1 LTPLSFRRIVGQP
14 MATRARRFHSLLSPH
29 RVIWARPRLLASIVL
44 GLLLTGVFAR
54 ATAWRSGTCFLAAW
68 DIATAVYLIAVF
80 AMMGG
85 STVDEI
91 RERAA
96 GQDEGRFGILT
107 MTTAAAVASLAAI
120 VAEIGPRN
128 PEKGWSYLA
137 LAGATILLSWTFIH
151 TMFALHY
158 AHEYYGESAEAGGGL
173 AFPGDD
179 RTPDYWDFMYFS
191 FVIGMTS
198 QVSDVGITSK
208 MIRRTAAAHGVVS
221 FLFNVALLS
230 LSVGVAG
237 SMLSA
242 G

>member
-1 LTPLSFRRIVGQP
+1 
-14 MATRARRFHSLLSPH
+14 MATRARRFRSLLSPH
-29 RVIWARPRLLASIVL
+29 RVIWKRPRLLASIVL
-44 GLLLTGVFAR
+44 GVLLT
-54 ATAWRSGTCFLAAW
+54 ATFTRVTDWRGATCFLAAW
-68 DIATAVYLIAVF
+68 DIATAVYMVAVF
-80 AMMGG
+80 VMMGG

-107 MTTAAAVASLAAI
+107 MTTAAAIASLAAI
-120 VAEIGPRN
+120 VAEIGPSN
-128 PEKGWSYLA
+128 PAKGWSYLV
-137 LAGATILLSWTFIH
+137 LAGATVLLSWTFIH

-158 AHEYYGESAEAGGGL
+158 AHEYYGERAESGGGL

-179 RTPDYWDFMYFS
+179 RMPDYWDFMYFS

-237 SMLSA
+237 SMLS
-242 G
+242 GS

>member
-1 LTPLSFRRIVGQP
+1 
-14 MATRARRFHSLLSPH
+14 MATRARRFNFLRSPH
-29 RVIWARPRLLASIVL
+29 RVIWARPRLLVSIVL
-44 GLLLTGVFAR
+44 GLVVAAALTW
-54 ATAWRSGTCFLAAW
+54 ATVWRRPTCFLVAW

-80 AMMGG
+80 VMMAGA
-85 STVDEI
+85 TVDEI

-120 VAEIGPRN
+120 VAEIGPSN
-128 PEKGWSYLA
+128 PERSWPYLA
-137 LAGATILLSWTFIH
+137 LAGLTILLSWTFIH

-158 AHEYYGESAEAGGGL
+158 AHEYYGESVGAGGGL
-173 AFPGDD
+173 AFPGGGE
-179 RTPDYWDFMYFS
+179 TPDYWDFMYFS

-198 QVSDVGITSK
+198 QVSDVAITSR

-237 SMLSA
+237 SMLS
-242 G
+242 GS

>member
-1 LTPLSFRRIVGQP
+1 
-14 MATRARRFHSLLSPH
+14 MATRARRFRSLLSPH
-29 RVIWARPRLLASIVL
+29 RVFWARPRLLASIVL
-44 GLLLTGVFAR
+44 GLALTAVFAWATLWRR
-54 ATAWRSGTCFLAAW
+54 ATCFLAAW
-68 DIATAVYLIAVF
+68 DIATTVYLIAVF
-80 AMMGG
+80 AMMAG

-120 VAEIGPRN
+120 VAEIGPSN
-128 PEKGWSYLA
+128 PERSWPSLS
-137 LAGATILLSWTFIH
+137 LAGVTILLSWTFIH

-173 AFPGDD
+173 AFPGGDLA
-179 RTPDYWDFMYFS
+179 PDYWDFVYFS

-242 G
+242 S